1 MTLPR
6 PLGQQRPAP
15 VSGYPPDDPLAS
27 PHVRAL
33 ALEIAYRLRPF
44 CGHLSEGDLVKLVTR
59 LALAQQAKTPP
70 GHSARP

>member
-1 MTLPR
+1 
-6 PLGQQRPAP
+6 
-15 VSGYPPDDPLAS
+15 
-27 PHVRAL
+27 VRAL

-59 LALAQQAKTPP
+59 LALAQQAKSPP

>member
-6 PLGQQRPAP
+6 PIGSARPTPAAAF
-15 VSGYPPDDPLAS
+15 PPDDPLAN

-59 LALAQQAKTPP
+59 LALSQQASSPP
-70 GHSARP
+70 GRSARP